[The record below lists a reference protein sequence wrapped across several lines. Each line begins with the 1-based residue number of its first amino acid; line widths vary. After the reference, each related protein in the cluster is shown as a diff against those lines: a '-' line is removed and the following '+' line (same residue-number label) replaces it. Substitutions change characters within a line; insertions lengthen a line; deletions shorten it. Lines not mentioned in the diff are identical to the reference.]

1 MQIGTVL
8 NEAPLPQLIEAAQK
22 IEAAG
27 LSNIWMANIF
37 GYDAISVLAI
47 LGRETSKIGLGT
59 AVTPTYP
66 RHPTAIAQQAMTTAA
81 VTNNRF
87 TLGIGLSH
95 KLVIEDMFGMSYDK
109 PAKHMREYLSVLMP
123 LARGETANFEGE
135 QYKVRGVN
143 ITVP

>member
-1 MQIGTVL
+1 MKIGTVL
-8 NEAPLPQLIEAAQK
+8 NEAPLPQLIEAARK

-37 GYDAISVLAI
+37 GYDAISILAI
-47 LGRETSKIGLGT
+47 LGRETSHIGLGT

-66 RHPTAIAQQAMTTAA
+66 RHPTAIAQQAITTAA

-109 PAKHMREYLSVLMP
+109 PAKHAATHDNM
-123 LARGETANFEGE
+123 
-135 QYKVRGVN
+135 
-143 ITVP
+143 